1 MEKYVLYN
9 NVTGDIY
16 YVKSITEAKAIRLC
30 DMNSDKNMSYVLES
44 EINGWVDNNR
54 TVELNLSTTPIS
66 VNKLTEYAP
75 SASELAKQKRNA
87 LLAASDWTQGVD
99 SPLSESKK
107 AEWQTYRQ
115 TLRDYDYSSITED
128 YGIVWPTPPQ

>member
-54 TVELNLSTTPIS
+54 TVELNVSKYD
-66 VNKLTEYAP
+66 VA
-75 SASELAKQKRNA
+75 
-87 LLAASDWTQGVD
+87 LAAN
-99 SPLSESKK
+99 
-107 AEWQTYRQ
+107 A
-115 TLRDYDYSSITED
+115 SSN
-128 YGIVWPTPPQ
+128 